1 MKVVQLSGSPRANVG
16 KKDAKAVR
24 NAGNVPCV
32 LYGTGE
38 QTHFSVRS
46 VDVEK
51 IIFSPDVY
59 KVEIDI
65 DGKKVV
71 TLIQE
76 LQMHPVTDKPVH
88 IDFLELTDGKAVK
101 VGIPVQ
107 TVGRSR
113 GVLNGGRL
121 LQVFRRLDVVGLPK
135 DLPDAIQL
143 DISPLRIGMAIR
155 VRDIEIPGVKLLND
169 PSAVVVSVKMARN
182 AVDIDEEE
190 EEGEEGE
197 EGTEGEE
204 GEGSEG
210 GDAEKEEGG
219 DKE

>member
-182 AVDIDEEE
+182 AVDIDDE

-210 GDAEKEEGG
+210 GDSEKEEG

>member
-1 MKVVQLSGSPRANVG
+1 MKVVQLSGSSRANVG

-51 IIFSPDVY
+51 IIFSPDVF

-65 DGKKVV
+65 DGKKTT

-76 LQMHPVTDKPVH
+76 LQMHPVTDKPMHV
-88 IDFLELTDGKAVK
+88 DFLELTDGKEVK

-107 TVGRSR
+107 TTGRSK

-121 LQVFRRLDVVGLPK
+121 LQVFRRLDIVGLPK

-155 VRDIEIPGVKLLND
+155 VRDIQIPGVKLLND
-169 PSAVVVSVKMARN
+169 PSAVVVSVKMARG
-182 AVDIDEEE
+182 AADIDE

-197 EGTEGEE
+197 EGAEGEE

-210 GDAEKEEGG
+210 DDSEKEGD

>member
-65 DGKKVV
+65 DGKKVM

-182 AVDIDEEE
+182 AVDIDDE

-210 GDAEKEEGG
+210 GDSEKEEG

>member
-1 MKVVQLSGSPRANVG
+1 MKVVQLSGSLRANVG

-51 IIFSPDVY
+51 IIFSPDVF

-65 DGKKVV
+65 DGKKVT

-88 IDFLELTDGKAVK
+88 VDFLELTDGKEVK

-107 TVGRSR
+107 TTGRSK

-121 LQVFRRLDVVGLPK
+121 LQVFRRLDIVGLPK

-143 DISPLRIGMAIR
+143 DISPLRIGQAIR
-155 VRDIEIPGVKLLND
+155 VRDIQIPGVKLLND
-169 PSAVVVSVKMARN
+169 PSAVVVSVKMARG
-182 AVDIDEEE
+182 AADIDDEDE
-190 EEGEEGE
+190 EEGEEGA
-197 EGTEGEE
+197 E

-210 GDAEKEEGG
+210 DDSEKEGE
-219 DKE
+219 D

>member
-1 MKVVQLSGSPRANVG
+1 LSGSSRANVG

-32 LYGTGE
+32 LYGTGK

-51 IIFSPDVY
+51 IIFSPDVF

-65 DGKKVV
+65 DGKKVM

-76 LQMHPVTDKPVH
+76 LQMHPVTEKPVH
-88 IDFLELTDGKAVK
+88 VDFLELTDGKEVK

-107 TVGRSR
+107 TTGRSK

-121 LQVFRRLDVVGLPK
+121 LQVFRRLDIVGLPK
-135 DLPDAIQL
+135 DLPDTIQL

-155 VRDIEIPGVKLLND
+155 VRDIQIPGVKLLND
-169 PSAVVVSVKMARN
+169 PSAVVVSVKMARG
-182 AVDIDEEE
+182 AADVEEVE
-190 EEGEEGE
+190 VQEGAEGED
-197 EGTEGEE
+197 
-204 GEGSEG
+204 SEG
-210 GDAEKEEGG
+210 GDSEKDGG